1 MRRFSKARSR
11 ALAAWIDRMRGGLQ
25 PPKGVDPVVTN
36 ALVLLAA
43 IQQLVLSSVTSGR
56 FANVSLDSEK
66 DWDKVKSA
74 LKRLVDRVP

>member
-36 ALVLLAA
+36 ALVLAA

-74 LKRLVDRVP
+74 LKRLVHGVYG